1 MEFIIDFFM
10 GIDGVLYYV
19 MAVVNLILIFAIIG
33 YLAERNEKEMLRLAR
48 ENAPVPTAPST
59 PLKNEV
65 RRPSVSIPVMA
76 PTQASSTVN
85 VTHVPN
91 NGGGMNNSVSPN
103 IVSPQVNPS
112 QAGPSNNIFV
122 QPNNTVPQGAGI
134 SDNAVISEQQKA
146 PAVLVIESKD
156 MN

>member
-48 ENAPVPTAPST
+48 ENAPVPTVPSA

-65 RRPSVSIPVMA
+65 RRPSVSIPMIS
-76 PTQASSTVN
+76 PTQVTSPVNASP
-85 VTHVPN
+85 VPN
-91 NGGGMNNSVSPN
+91 NGVGMNNSVSPN
-103 IVSPQVNPS
+103 MVASQVNPS
-112 QAGPSNNIFV
+112 QVGFNNNVFV
-122 QPNNTVPQGAGI
+122 QPNNTVPQGTGI